1 MSLSSNLH
9 VLLSDRLIAGAEERG
24 QAHETFNLDVEGP
37 ANRLQAV
44 GRPDQSIGFDGKFF
58 GQSEEMV
65 MSRDELATE
74 DG

>member
-1 MSLSSNLH
+1 MSLSSNLQ
-9 VLLSDRLIAGAEERG
+9 VLLSDRLIAGVEERS

-44 GRPDQSIGFDGKFF
+44 GRSDQSISFDGELF
-58 GQSEEMV
+58 GQSEEMGV
-65 MSRDELATE
+65 SRDELATE